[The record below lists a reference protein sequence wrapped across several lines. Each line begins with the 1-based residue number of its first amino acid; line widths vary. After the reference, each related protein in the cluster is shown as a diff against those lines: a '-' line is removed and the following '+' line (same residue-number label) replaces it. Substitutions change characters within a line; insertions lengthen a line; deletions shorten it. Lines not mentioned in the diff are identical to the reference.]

1 MIIMGVKK
9 IGISP
14 DLIIHPGETIAD
26 VLEDRGI
33 TQKELAV
40 STGVTP
46 AYVSNVIAGKK
57 DISAKFAAALE
68 YALNVPKSFWLNLQ
82 ARYEAERLAFYEA
95 DTVTDE
101 ERAVRN
107 ELKDIVKYLR
117 VRFQMPLKETIDVSI
132 LSLRKVFQVN
142 SLCNLKRM
150 VPQGAFRMERNA
162 SVKPAVL
169 GAWLRLCQIIGDKKS
184 ISAVFDIR
192 RLDDLIYELK
202 QIMLNRNADIQHDL
216 QETLGNFGINF
227 CIVQHFQGA
236 PVHGYITSKQ
246 DGTYQMYLTIR
257 RAYADI
263 FWFSLFH
270 ELGHI
275 VNGDI
280 SKNGK
285 FIDTGLDEVKEK
297 KADAF
302 ASNRLLSMK
311 EYTSFVAKNDFRIE
325 AIQSFAREQH
335 VMPFIVIG
343 RLQKE
348 KKLDYTE
355 HSRYKVRYKWV

>member
-1 MIIMGVKK
+1 MEVKK

-26 VLEDRGI
+26 VLAERDI
-33 TQKELAV
+33 TQKELAL

-46 AYVSNVIAGKK
+46 AYVSNVIAGNK

-68 YALNVPKSFWLNLQ
+68 YALDVPKSFWLNLQ
-82 ARYEAERLAFYEA
+82 ARYEAERLAFYEE

-101 ERAVRN
+101 ERGVRQ
-107 ELKDIVKYLR
+107 ELKGIVKYLR
-117 VRFQMPLKETIDVSI
+117 ERTKLPLRETVDKSI
-132 LSLRKVFQVN
+132 LSLRKVLQVS
-142 SLCNLKRM
+142 SLCNLKGLI
-150 VPQGAFRMERNA
+150 PQGAFRMERSA
-162 SVKPAVL
+162 SVKPDVL
-169 GAWLRLCQIIGDKKS
+169 GAWLRLCQIIGDKRS
-184 ISAVFDIR
+184 ISTVFDIS
-192 RLDDLIYELK
+192 RLDDLIDELK

-216 QETLGNFGINF
+216 QETLGKFGINF
-227 CIVQHFQGA
+227 CIVKHFQGA

-285 FIDTGLDEVKEK
+285 FVDTGLDEVKEQ

-302 ASNRLLSMK
+302 ASDKLLSVE
-311 EYTSFVAKNDFRIE
+311 EYASFVAKQDFSIA
-325 AIQSFAREQH
+325 AIQAFAMEQH
-335 VMPFIVIG
+335 VMPFVVIG
-343 RLQKE
+343 RLQRE
-348 KKLDYTE
+348 NKLDYTAY
-355 HSRYKVRYKWV
+355 SNQKVRYKWVH